1 MLIEPLLSIFSS
13 GTQSLQLDNNNSSDR
28 NSLVFNSRQGTAEKN
43 KKVKSTISPTPS
55 LAMSLALKFVFIL
68 LLNKKIILR
77 KYL

>member
-43 KKVKSTISPTPS
+43 KKVKSTISPTTS